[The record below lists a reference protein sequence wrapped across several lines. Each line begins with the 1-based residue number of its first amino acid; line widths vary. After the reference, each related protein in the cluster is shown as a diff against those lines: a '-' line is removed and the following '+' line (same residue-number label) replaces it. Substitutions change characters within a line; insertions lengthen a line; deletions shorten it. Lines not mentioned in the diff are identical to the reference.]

1 MAAGFVLGTAQLG
14 LAYGRTNA
22 VGNLSDEAAL
32 DLLEAAYASG
42 VREIDTARA
51 YGLSEQRIG
60 EFVRAHGV
68 RDLRILTKLSPL
80 QDLTPEAGEA
90 DVASTVRQS
99 LETSL
104 ANLHLDRLPVLM
116 LHRPDH
122 ADAFGG
128 AVLRELRRWRE
139 KGAIVA
145 LGASVNVP
153 KELAQVMTH
162 RDFEHIQLPY
172 NLLDRRWPAALEKD
186 AAGRAFHV
194 RSVFLQGL
202 LANPQTAAW
211 PDVPGYEPAA
221 LARSLEIAAERLKR
235 RGVRDL
241 AVAYVRGQAWIGGC
255 VVGVER
261 PEQLAENLRLFE
273 QPPLTADEIALVR
286 EALPPVPSSLVEPW
300 TWPPVKAA

>member
-139 KGAIVA
+139 KGAIGA

-153 KELAQVMTH
+153 NELAQVMTH

-300 TWPPVKAA
+300 TWPPLKAA

>member
-32 DLLEAAYASG
+32 GLLEAAYASG

-139 KGAIVA
+139 KGAIGA

-153 KELAQVMTH
+153 NELAQVMTH

-221 LARSLEIAAERLKR
+221 LARSLETVAERLKR

-286 EALPPVPSSLVEPW
+286 EALPPVPSALVEPW

>member
-22 VGNLSDEAAL
+22 VGNLSDGAAL
-32 DLLEAAYASG
+32 DLLEAAYESG

-60 EFVRAHGV
+60 EFVRTHGV

-90 DVASTVRQS
+90 DVTSAVRQS

-122 ADAFGG
+122 ADSFGG
-128 AVLRELRRWRE
+128 GILSELRRWRE
-139 KGAIVA
+139 KGAIET
-145 LGASVNVP
+145 LGASVNMA
-153 KELAQVMTH
+153 KELAQVLTH
-162 RDFEHIQLPY
+162 PDFGHIQLPY
-172 NLLDRRWPAALEKD
+172 NLLDRRWPATMDRD
-186 AAGRAFHV
+186 AARRTFHV

-202 LANPQTAAW
+202 LANPETAPW
-211 PDVPGYEPAA
+211 PELPGYEPVA
-221 LARSLEIAAERLKR
+221 LARSLETVAMRLKR
-235 RGVRDL
+235 QGVRDL

-255 VVGVER
+255 VVGVET

-273 QPPLTADEIALVR
+273 QPPLTADEITLVR

-300 TWPPVKAA
+300 TWPPLKAA

>member
-1 MAAGFVLGTAQLG
+1 VAAGFVLGTAQLG

-22 VGNLSDEAAL
+22 VGNLSDGAAL
-32 DLLEAAYASG
+32 ALLEAAYESG

-60 EFVRAHGV
+60 EFVRTHGV
-68 RDLRILTKLSPL
+68 RELRILTKLAPL
-80 QDLTPEAGEA
+80 QDLTPEAREA
-90 DVASTVRQS
+90 DVTSAVRQS

-122 ADAFGG
+122 ADSFGG
-128 AVLRELRRWRE
+128 AVLSELRRWRE
-139 KGAIVA
+139 NGAIET
-145 LGASVNVP
+145 LGASVNVAN
-153 KELAQVMTH
+153 ELAQVMTH
-162 RDFEHIQLPY
+162 PDFGHIQLPY
-172 NLLDRRWPAALEKD
+172 NLLDRRWPGTLEKD
-186 AAGRAFHV
+186 VSRTFHV

-202 LANPQTAAW
+202 LANPETAAW
-211 PDVPGYEPAA
+211 PELPGYEPVA
-221 LARSLEIAAERLKR
+221 LARSLETVATRLKR
-235 RGVRDL
+235 QGVRDL
-241 AVAYVRGQAWIGGC
+241 AVAYARGQAWIRGC
-255 VVGVER
+255 VVGVET

-273 QPPLTADEIALVR
+273 QPPLTVDEITLVR

>member
-22 VGNLSDEAAL
+22 VGNLSDGAAL
-32 DLLEAAYASG
+32 DLLQAAYESG

-80 QDLTPEAGEA
+80 QELEPAALEA
-90 DVASTVRQS
+90 DVTAAVCRS

-116 LHRPDH
+116 LHRPQH

-128 AVLRELRRWRE
+128 AVLRELRRWRADGTVG
-139 KGAIVA
+139 K

-153 KELAQVMTH
+153 SELAQVLDH
-162 RDFEHIQLPY
+162 PDFGHIQLPY
-172 NLLDRRWPAALEKD
+172 NLLDRRWPATIDQD
-186 AAGRAFHV
+186 AAHRTFHV

-202 LANPQTAAW
+202 LANPRTAAW
-211 PDVPGYEPAA
+211 PDVRGYEPAA
-221 LARSLEIAAERLKR
+221 LLRSLEAMAERLKR
-235 RGVRDL
+235 QGVRDL
-241 AVAYVRGQAWIGGC
+241 AVAYVRGQTWIGGC
-255 VVGVER
+255 VVGVEK
-261 PEQLAENLRLFE
+261 PEQLAENLQLFE
-273 QPPLTADEIALVR
+273 RPPLGADEIALVR
-286 EALPPVPSSLVEPW
+286 EVVPPVPSSLVEPW
-300 TWPPVKAA
+300 TWPPVKPA